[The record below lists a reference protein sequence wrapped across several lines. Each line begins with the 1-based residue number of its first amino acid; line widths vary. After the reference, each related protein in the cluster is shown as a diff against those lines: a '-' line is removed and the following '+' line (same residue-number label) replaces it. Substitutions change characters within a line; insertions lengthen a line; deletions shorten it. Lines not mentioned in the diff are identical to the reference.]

1 MASTPSSKSPH
12 AASMQKT
19 LKTVHDVTK
28 AGPEL
33 ALDGE
38 QLDIATVVAVAR
50 HGLVPRIKGYPPIKA
65 DETANGAYCNNG
77 SSDIDQRIA
86 QSIKVLDHHIENGWV
101 VYGVNTGF
109 GGSADSRTEQLKKLQ
124 ISLLQHTQSA
134 VITAADRDDSTD
146 KDGKSHIIPLAWVK
160 AAMVIRANQNLRGH
174 SAVRIEVIDTL
185 LGLLRHDVTPLVP
198 LRGTISASG
207 DLMPLSYIAG
217 TLIGDPNITVR
228 IGSGVSRK
236 ILSARDALKECA
248 IRPVE
253 LQPKEGLGLING
265 TAPSAALASLVIY
278 EANQLAILAQ
288 ALTAFTSECLR
299 GNVEWANEFI
309 HRIRPHAGQLETACN
324 IRQFLRSSD
333 FVIGLETKKRT
344 GRGLWQDRYSTRTAP
359 QWIGPYLEDL
369 MLAQRQIEVELNST
383 SDNPVINAGPGNGP
397 SDGEVYSGG
406 NFQAVA
412 ITSAMDKTRNALQMI
427 GRMLFSQCSELIN
440 PATNNGLDPNL
451 VFGDPDQSYTMKGID
466 VNMSAYMSEL
476 ASLAH
481 PVSAHVHSAE
491 MHNQGINSLAFL
503 TGRRTMEA
511 VDVLSHMCA
520 AHLYVCCQA
529 IDLRDYHERFLSSV
543 VLSKRLDRARLGL
556 DESQLTRLTSG
567 LDELVRVW
575 WYEAN
580 KVSHLQRCSVVASKF
595 AAHTLD
601 FMGKEKM
608 HDVSLSG
615 VLDCQRVFQESME
628 MWLLDP
634 FNNPKVNHPGMNDD
648 KTTAHLDGLGAGS
661 AVLYDIV
668 RGRLGVS
675 FHQGLRAKQES
686 TIGVNVS
693 LVYEEIRQGFITPAL
708 MGCLGHSAEEGPEN
722 GMDTPISSHDGVIG
736 TLRTGRGIL
745 GMVTEVSRML

>member
-1 MASTPSSKSPH
+1 
-12 AASMQKT
+12 MQKT

-33 ALDGE
+33 AIDGE

-50 HGLVPRIKGYPPIKA
+50 HGLVPRIKGYPPTKA
-65 DETANGAYCNNG
+65 DETTNGAYRNHG

-134 VITAADRDDSTD
+134 VITAADRDDSRTD

-185 LGLLRHDVTPLVP
+185 LELLRHDVTPLVP

-228 IGSGVSRK
+228 IGFGVSRK
-236 ILSARDALKECA
+236 NLSARDALKECG

-309 HRIRPHAGQLETACN
+309 HRIRPHA
-324 IRQFLRSSD
+324 
-333 FVIGLETKKRT
+333 ETKKRT

-383 SDNPVINAGPGNGP
+383 SDNPVIDVGPGNDS

-491 MHNQGINSLAFL
+491 MHNQGINSLALL

-567 LDELVRVW
+567 LDESVRVW
-575 WYEAN
+575 WFEAN

-615 VLDCQRVFQESME
+615 VLDCQREFQESMK

-634 FNNPKVNHPGMNDD
+634 FNNPKVNHPGMNND

-693 LVYEEIRQGFITPAL
+693 LVYEEIRQGSITPAL
-708 MGCLGHSAEEGPEN
+708 MGCLGHSAEECPEN

-736 TLRTGRGIL
+736 TLRMGRGIL